1 MRNASIN
8 TIAAISVTLAI
19 LAGIAALVGY
29 VSTSSYHMVA
39 NIQEDALGQT
49 AHLIAQAAEN
59 SIHDNIQVAQSL
71 ASQETILEAFTGAP
85 QKAQNLFRSYVAGF
99 PDIWSFFIFDAK
111 GRILAGLNAEHKDM
125 TGGDRL
131 DRDYTKAIL
140 GGKDLAYST
149 SVMRATTGDVLIYV
163 IAKAVHGPDGKLLG
177 GVAVCPRWSEFT
189 AETIDPVKFG
199 ERGYGYI
206 LDRSGRVIAHAADKK
221 LLLADVSREDFVQR
235 ALALGSGTFRY
246 VWHGE
251 KKFMA
256 VSRIP
261 ATGWLVC
268 MSAFDA
274 EVTARAT
281 TQRLVLCGIGLVVI
295 ILVAALITAI
305 NQRLILRPLFALNA
319 FTAKIAAGDYKAE
332 MTGRFRAE
340 LAAFA
345 ANLRNMV
352 DELKK
357 RLGFSQGVLDG
368 IPSPC
373 GIVGPDFK
381 MLWVNDHL
389 CQLLE
394 KDDPRETYL
403 GQSSGQFYRNDDG
416 HETLSDKAITERRS
430 LDTTIEYQTPS
441 GKELRVAV
449 STTPFY
455 DLDGA
460 LLGSISFWTDLT
472 EIHRQKDHIEAQNAV
487 IARAAA
493 EASEVADRMAAA
505 SEELSAQI
513 EQSNRGAEEQ
523 NNRVQD
529 TAAAMEEMNAT
540 ILEVAKNASATAQS
554 ADAAREKANQG
565 AGLVKEVT
573 AAVEAA
579 HEEAST
585 LTENM
590 QALGEQARGI
600 GTIMDVISD
609 IADQTNLLALNAAIE
624 AARAGEAGRGFAV
637 VADEV
642 RKLAEKTMNATKEV
656 GAAITGIQHGTT
668 DAIARVERA
677 VTQVGEATT
686 LAENSG
692 TAIGEVVAMV
702 EAAGDQVRS
711 IATAAEQQSAT
722 SEEINR
728 AVGAISSIAAETAQA
743 MTQSNRAVTDLAAQA
758 QELNRLIAE
767 LNAGGKAPKA
777 LS

>member
-1 MRNASIN
+1 
-8 TIAAISVTLAI
+8 
-19 LAGIAALVGY
+19 
-29 VSTSSYHMVA
+29 
-39 NIQEDALGQT
+39 
-49 AHLIAQAAEN
+49 
-59 SIHDNIQVAQSL
+59 
-71 ASQETILEAFTGAP
+71 
-85 QKAQNLFRSYVAGF
+85 
-99 PDIWSFFIFDAK
+99 
-111 GRILAGLNAEHKDM
+111 
-125 TGGDRL
+125 
-131 DRDYTKAIL
+131 
-140 GGKDLAYST
+140 
-149 SVMRATTGDVLIYV
+149 
-163 IAKAVHGPDGKLLG
+163 
-177 GVAVCPRWSEFT
+177 
-189 AETIDPVKFG
+189 
-199 ERGYGYI
+199 
-206 LDRSGRVIAHAADKK
+206 
-221 LLLADVSREDFVQR
+221 
-235 ALALGSGTFRY
+235 
-246 VWHGE
+246 
-251 KKFMA
+251 MA

-579 HEEAST
+579 HKEAST